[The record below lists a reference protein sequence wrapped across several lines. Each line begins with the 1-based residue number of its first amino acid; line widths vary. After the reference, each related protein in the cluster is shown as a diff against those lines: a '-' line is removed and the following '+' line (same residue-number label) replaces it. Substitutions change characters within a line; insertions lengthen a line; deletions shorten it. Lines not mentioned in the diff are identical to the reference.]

1 MYLWLKTL
9 EREYWIKDPQIAISA
24 KHIFSFSD
32 GESELKLK
40 WGKDANDS
48 SFQLIDFCIYP
59 TNQFEIDHR
68 DLIEDLDAS
77 LHQYLQLPA
86 EAQ

>member
-40 WGKDANDS
+40 YLSNYLKFAGKK
-48 SFQLIDFCIYP
+48 
-59 TNQFEIDHR
+59 
-68 DLIEDLDAS
+68 
-77 LHQYLQLPA
+77 
-86 EAQ
+86 